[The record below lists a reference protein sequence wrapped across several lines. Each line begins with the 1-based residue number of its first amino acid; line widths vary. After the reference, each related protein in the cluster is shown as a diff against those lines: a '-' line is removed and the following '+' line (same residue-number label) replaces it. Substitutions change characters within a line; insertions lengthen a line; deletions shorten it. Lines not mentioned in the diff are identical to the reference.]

1 MRSKATKTAVRFNF
15 LEEGFSLRDR
25 GRLKSFVVSIFKEH
39 RKPLLSINY
48 IFCSDKYLLKINQ
61 TYLKHDYYTDIIS
74 FDLSSNNL
82 TEGEIYISIDR
93 IRENA
98 VGLKRSF
105 REELHRVIFHG
116 ALHLCGLAD
125 LTIEEKMKMRL
136 LEDKC
141 LSRYFRKVPRK
152 TVS

>member
-1 MRSKATKTAVRFNF
+1 MQSKATKTAIRFNF
-15 LEEGFSLRDR
+15 LEKGFSLRDR
-25 GRLKSFVVSIFKEH
+25 GRLKSFIVSIFKEH

-82 TEGEIYISIDR
+82 MEGEIYISIDR
-93 IRENA
+93 VRENA
-98 VGLKRSF
+98 VSLKRSF
-105 REELHRVIFHG
+105 KEELHRVIFHG
-116 ALHLCGLAD
+116 ALHLCGMDD
-125 LTIEEKMKMRL
+125 LTIEEKKKMRL
-136 LEDKC
+136 LEDKR
-141 LSRYFRKVPRK
+141 LTKYFRKVPRK